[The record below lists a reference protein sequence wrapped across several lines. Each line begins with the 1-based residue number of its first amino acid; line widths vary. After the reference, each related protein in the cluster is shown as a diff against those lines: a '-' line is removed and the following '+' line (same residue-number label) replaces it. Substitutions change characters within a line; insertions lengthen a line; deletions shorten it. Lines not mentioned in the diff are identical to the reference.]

1 MHLAMDLIV
10 IGFGTGGKLVAGA
23 MGRHGA
29 RVAMIEQSDQMYG
42 GTCINIGCVP
52 TKSLVHLAET
62 RNPDTDPDE
71 WFRHAAYKT
80 KNLTGLLRRKNFA
93 ALDAVETVTVIT
105 GRAAFL
111 DPHTV
116 TVATRHD
123 TLTISAGV
131 IVIDTGSEPV
141 IPDIPGLSA
150 CCHAYTSTGL
160 LDTTQRPR
168 RLVVIG
174 GGNVG
179 LEFASVYAQFGS
191 DVTVLEESGRLFAH
205 EDDDVATAAISLLLD
220 AGVNLRTGA
229 HVTGIDDHAET
240 AVVNYTHDGAEA
252 AVEAEAILIAVGRV
266 PATLGLGLHDAGVHT
281 TDRGA
286 VLVDDHLRSSRP
298 HIYAVGDVN
307 GGPQFTYISHDD
319 SRIVLDQLTG
329 PGTRSTADRVAVPS
343 TVFLTPPLARVG
355 MTERQAVEAG
365 RSVDVAAKRIE
376 DIAGMPRSEIM
387 DDTRGLMK
395 FVIDAD
401 TDEILGAALLCIDSQ
416 ELINLVALAM
426 RHHVTATELR
436 DTIFTHPTST
446 EAIGEVLSARRPA
459 RAKPSLPA
467 VTGVPS

>member
-1 MHLAMDLIV
+1 
-10 IGFGTGGKLVAGA
+10 
-23 MGRHGA
+23 
-29 RVAMIEQSDQMYG
+29 
-42 GTCINIGCVP
+42 
-52 TKSLVHLAET
+52 
-62 RNPDTDPDE
+62 
-71 WFRHAAYKT
+71 
-80 KNLTGLLRRKNFA
+80 
-93 ALDAVETVTVIT
+93 
-105 GRAAFL
+105 
-111 DPHTV
+111 V

-168 RLVVIG
+168 RLAIIG

-205 EDDDVATAAISLLLD
+205 EDSDVATEAISLLLD
-220 AGVNLRTGA
+220 AGVNIRTGA
-229 HVTGIDDHAET
+229 HVTGIDDH
-240 AVVNYTHDGAEA
+240 
-252 AVEAEAILIAVGRV
+252 LISVGRV
-266 PATLGLGLHDAGVHT
+266 PATLGLGLHEAGVHT
-281 TDRGA
+281 TERGA

-298 HIYAVGDVN
+298 HVYAVGDVN

-319 SRIVLDQLTG
+319 SRIVLDQLLGTG
-329 PGTRSTADRVAVPS
+329 ARSTADRVAVPS

-365 RSVDVAAKRIE
+365 TSVDVAVKRIE

-401 TDEILGAALLCIDSQ
+401 TDEIIGAALLCIDSQ
-416 ELINLVALAM
+416 ELINLVAMAM
-426 RHHVTATELR
+426 RKHVTASELR

-459 RAKPSLPA
+459 RAKPSMPA

>member
-1 MHLAMDLIV
+1 
-10 IGFGTGGKLVAGA
+10 
-23 MGRHGA
+23 
-29 RVAMIEQSDQMYG
+29 
-42 GTCINIGCVP
+42 
-52 TKSLVHLAET
+52 
-62 RNPDTDPDE
+62 
-71 WFRHAAYKT
+71 
-80 KNLTGLLRRKNFA
+80 
-93 ALDAVETVTVIT
+93 
-105 GRAAFL
+105 
-111 DPHTV
+111 
-116 TVATRHD
+116 
-123 TLTISAGV
+123 
-131 IVIDTGSEPV
+131 
-141 IPDIPGLSA
+141 
-150 CCHAYTSTGL
+150 
-160 LDTTQRPR
+160 LDTTQLPR
-168 RLVVIG
+168 RLAIIG

-220 AGVNLRTGA
+220 AGVNIRTGA
-229 HVTGIDDHAET
+229 HVTGIEDHAET
-240 AVVNYTHDGAEA
+240 AVVSYTHDGAEA
-252 AVEAEAILIAVGRV
+252 AVEAEAVLIAVGRV

-281 TDRGA
+281 TERGA
-286 VLVDDHLRSSRP
+286 VVVDDHLRSSRP

-319 SRIVLDQLTG
+319 SRIVLDQLVGTG
-329 PGTRSTADRVAVPS
+329 ARSTGDRVAVPY

-416 ELINLVALAM
+416 ELINLVAMAM
-426 RHHVTATELR
+426 RQHVTASELR

-459 RAKPSLPA
+459 RAKPSTPA
-467 VTGVPS
+467 MTGVPS

>member
-62 RNPDTDPDE
+62 RNPDADPDE
-71 WFRHAAYKT
+71 WFRRAAYKT
-80 KNLTGLLRRKNFA
+80 KNLTALLRRKNFA

-168 RLVVIG
+168 RLAIIG

-220 AGVNLRTGA
+220 AGVNIRTGA
-229 HVTGIDDHAET
+229 HVTGIDDDAET
-240 AVVNYTHDGAEA
+240 AVVSYTHVGAEA

-281 TDRGA
+281 TERGA
-286 VLVDDHLRSSRP
+286 VLVDDHLRSSRRTSTP
-298 HIYAVGDVN
+298 SATSTVD
-307 GGPQFTYISHDD
+307 PSSPT
-319 SRIVLDQLTG
+319 SRTTTAGSCSTSSSGRG
-329 PGTRSTADRVAVPS
+329 PG
-343 TVFLTPPLARVG
+343 
-355 MTERQAVEAG
+355 
-365 RSVDVAAKRIE
+365 
-376 DIAGMPRSEIM
+376 
-387 DDTRGLMK
+387 
-395 FVIDAD
+395 
-401 TDEILGAALLCIDSQ
+401 
-416 ELINLVALAM
+416 
-426 RHHVTATELR
+426 
-436 DTIFTHPTST
+436 
-446 EAIGEVLSARRPA
+446 RRP
-459 RAKPSLPA
+459 
-467 VTGVPS
+467 TGWPCRTRCS

>member
-1 MHLAMDLIV
+1 
-10 IGFGTGGKLVAGA
+10 
-23 MGRHGA
+23 
-29 RVAMIEQSDQMYG
+29 
-42 GTCINIGCVP
+42 
-52 TKSLVHLAET
+52 VHLAET

-71 WFRHAAYKT
+71 WFRRAAYKT
-80 KNLTGLLRRKNFA
+80 KNLTALLRRKNFA

-123 TLTISAGV
+123 TLTMSAGV

-168 RLVVIG
+168 RLAVIG

-179 LEFASVYAQFGS
+179 LEFASVYAQFGC

-220 AGVNLRTGA
+220 AGVNIRTGA

-240 AVVNYTHDGAEA
+240 AVVSYTHDGAEA
-252 AVEAEAILIAVGRV
+252 AVEAEAVLIAVGRV

-281 TDRGA
+281 TERGA

-319 SRIVLDQLTG
+319 SRIVLDQLVGTG
-329 PGTRSTADRVAVPS
+329 ARSTRDRVAV
-343 TVFLTPPLARVG
+343 
-355 MTERQAVEAG
+355 
-365 RSVDVAAKRIE
+365 
-376 DIAGMPRSEIM
+376 
-387 DDTRGLMK
+387 
-395 FVIDAD
+395 
-401 TDEILGAALLCIDSQ
+401 
-416 ELINLVALAM
+416 INLVAMAM
-426 RHHVTATELR
+426 RQHVTASELR

-459 RAKPSLPA
+459 RAKPSMPA